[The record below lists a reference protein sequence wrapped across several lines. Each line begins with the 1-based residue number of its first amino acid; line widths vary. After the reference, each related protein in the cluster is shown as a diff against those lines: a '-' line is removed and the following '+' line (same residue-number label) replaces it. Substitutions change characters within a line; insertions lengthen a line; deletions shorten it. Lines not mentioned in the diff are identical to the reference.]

1 MRPVG
6 SWVVETGAEG
16 GGGGNE
22 HLESSSHA
30 NNENDTPRG
39 YRDCLGAEE
48 PRDQEIGER
57 RISSVMKRGVGA
69 EMELSDAQWQ
79 AGFASARVIAIA
91 IAPSLTNVGKTNFN
105 TCFLAV
111 FPLFLLLLVFI
122 PVACSGLFCCFI
134 FHSTAKYATV
144 CARRGGG
151 DIAGGG

>member
-1 MRPVG
+1 LF
-6 SWVVETGAEG
+6 G
-16 GGGGNE
+16 GGGAQG
-22 HLESSSHA
+22 SGDRRKA
-30 NNENDTPRG
+30 NQQ
-39 YRDCLGAEE
+39 RDDG
-48 PRDQEIGER
+48 D
-57 RISSVMKRGVGA
+57 GVGA

-111 FPLFLLLLVFI
+111 FPLFLLLFVFI
-122 PVACSGLFCCFI
+122 PVAWPGLFCCFI